1 MMPAITPL
9 EPLPRNKRNPHPTET
24 PMKTHLTL
32 KSSNEK
38 TGPIPV
44 STSSQKQCPSSCPFR
59 GNGCYA
65 ESGPLAIHFAKVTS
79 GERGDEWPEFLA
91 KIATLPQGQLWRH
104 NQAGDLPG
112 WGSRIAGGML
122 AELVE
127 ANKGKRGFT
136 YTHKPMMGAGETAAN
151 NRQAVKSANAGGFV
165 VNLSANNLEEADSL
179 ASLSI
184 GPVVVVVPHD
194 QTTNTNTPS
203 GRKVVICPAT
213 QREGVSCATCQLCAR
228 GNRSVIIGFP
238 AHGSQKKKASAVAS
252 N

>member
-1 MMPAITPL
+1 
-9 EPLPRNKRNPHPTET
+9 
-24 PMKTHLTL
+24 MKTSLTMP
-32 KSSNEK
+32 KPGKFNKK

-44 STSSQKQCPSSCPFR
+44 STSSQKQCPASCPFR
-59 GNGCYA
+59 SNGCYA
-65 ESGPLAIHFAKVTS
+65 ESGPLAIHFTKVTS
-79 GERGDEWPEFLA
+79 GERGDEWPEFTA
-91 KIATLPQGQLWRH
+91 KIAALPQGQLWRH

-122 AELVE
+122 ADLVQ
-127 ANKGKRGFT
+127 ANEGKRGFT
-136 YTHKPMMGAGETAAN
+136 YTHKPMRGETETAAN

-228 GNRSVIIGFP
+228 GNRSVIVGFP
-238 AHGSQKKKASAVAS
+238 AHGSQKKKASAIAS

>member
-1 MMPAITPL
+1 
-9 EPLPRNKRNPHPTET
+9 
-24 PMKTHLTL
+24 MKTHLTL

-44 STSSQKQCPSSCPFR
+44 STSSKNQCPATCPFR
-59 GNGCYA
+59 RNGCYA
-65 ESGPLAIHFAKVTS
+65 ESGPLAIHWALVSS
-79 GERGDEWPEFLA
+79 GLRGDNWPEFLA

-112 WGSRIAGGML
+112 WGALIAGGML
-122 AELVE
+122 ADLVQ
-127 ANKGKRGFT
+127 ANEGKRGFT
-136 YTHKPMMGAGETAAN
+136 YTHKPMIGETETAAN
-151 NRQAVKSANAGGFV
+151 NRQAVKAANAGGFV
-165 VNLSANNLEEADSL
+165 VNLSANNLDEADSL
-179 ASLSI
+179 ASLAV

-194 QTTNTNTPS
+194 QTTNTTTPE

-228 GNRSVIIGFP
+228 GNRSVIVGFP
-238 AHGSQKKKASAVAS
+238 AHGSQKKKASAIAS